1 MIPSPPS
8 KRVSYLEIE
17 RVVLDMKPLDATNY
31 LLKYVKNITHQPTS
45 RSADWFEWF
54 ARESRF
60 TFTEYIVF
68 EFLFDYYRR
77 PVTAEEILANLN
89 RRTGKSMSKSNLYN
103 VIKRMRTRFINDEV
117 TVRNV
122 YGKGYILDAGVFKKK
137 LRPKDKDNA
146 N

>member
-8 KRVSYLEIE
+8 KRIPYLEIE

-60 TFTEYIVF
+60 TFTERIVF
-68 EFLFDYYRR
+68 EFLFDHYRR
-77 PVTAEEILANLN
+77 PVATKELLAHLN
-89 RRTGKSMSKSNLYN
+89 RRTGKSISKSNLYN
-103 VIKRMRTRFINDEV
+103 VIKRMRVRFINDEV
-117 TVRNV
+117 TIRNI
-122 YGKGYILDAGVFKKK
+122 YGKGYILDAGTFKKK
-137 LRPKDKDNA
+137 LKPKGKDNA
-146 N
+146 D